1 MTETAEN
8 GVKTLRLSWNS
19 DPDLDS
25 QKPRV
30 AIGRTGDAFV
40 LVAADS
46 HDQDQRG
53 GAYISSLSV
62 IVNED
67 PFPGL
72 SMAGKQMI
80 WVKNYSENAGIV
92 PQLERA
98 GLIRLVGSKIK
109 QGFVELPLA
118 EVALEESEMIQQCA
132 MRGCEKWE
140 TTETVPRF
148 QRCSKCK
155 RRYYCSIEH
164 QHQDWPAHKAD
175 CKDLVKMRFTDVE
188 NRRRAG
194 TYSEPPAKPAAS
206 AADDDGGAETDVALS
221 Q

>member
-1 MTETAEN
+1 MAETAKN
-8 GVKTLRLSWNS
+8 GVKTLRLSWSN

-25 QKPRV
+25 QKRRV
-30 AIGRTGDAFV
+30 AIGRTRDAFV
-40 LVAADS
+40 LVAADA
-46 HDQDQRG
+46 QDQRERFS

-72 SMAGKQMI
+72 SMSGKQMI
-80 WVKNYSENAGIV
+80 WVKNYSENQGIV

-98 GLIRLVGSKIK
+98 GFIRLVGSKIK
-109 QGFVELPLA
+109 QGLVELPLA
-118 EVALEESEMIQQCA
+118 EVTFEESEMIQQCA
-132 MRGCEKWE
+132 LRGCEKWE
-140 TTETVPRF
+140 TTDTMPRF
-148 QRCSKCK
+148 KRCSKCK

-164 QHQDWPAHKAD
+164 QHEDWPAHKAD
-175 CKDLVKMRFTDVE
+175 CKDLVQMRFTDVE

-194 TYSEPPAKPAAS
+194 TYFAPTKPT
-206 AADDDGGAETDVALS
+206 DDDGGGAETDAARS